1 MANERCP
8 SCGAAVRAG
17 DPWCTL
23 CWADLRPEP
32 VRPASPDVPAST
44 APPLAAPP
52 EAVGGLLV
60 ATVDPL
66 TAPLPVVLGEAPP
79 APPAATWP
87 CVECGAQNALDLDA
101 CGVCTAPF
109 GGRIARLDDPKAQRR
124 KLMVCA
130 LGAVGAFLMF
140 LALLTFAS
148 TNTTTTDGS
157 TSLEPQI
164 DWSSVPRD

>member
-23 CWADLRPEP
+23 CWADLRPP
-32 VRPASPDVPAST
+32 PPP
-44 APPLAAPP
+44 APPTPAPVIAAPVA
-52 EAVGGLLV
+52 AVAAV

-79 APPAATWP
+79 APTATATWP
-87 CVECGAQNALDLDA
+87 CVECGVQNTLDLDA

-124 KLMVCA
+124 KLMMFA
-130 LGAVGAFLMF
+130 LGAVGVFLMF